1 MFQGEDQPVR
11 NAFPVCKEDSNPII
25 GKFIFFFIMPMIDK
39 IGILLQEMLE
49 ADLLIICLEE
59 R

>member
-1 MFQGEDQPVR
+1 MR

>member
-1 MFQGEDQPVR
+1 VFQGEDQPVR
-11 NAFPVCKEDSNPII
+11 NAFPKEDSNPII

-49 ADLLIICLEE
+49 ADLLTN
-59 R
+59 